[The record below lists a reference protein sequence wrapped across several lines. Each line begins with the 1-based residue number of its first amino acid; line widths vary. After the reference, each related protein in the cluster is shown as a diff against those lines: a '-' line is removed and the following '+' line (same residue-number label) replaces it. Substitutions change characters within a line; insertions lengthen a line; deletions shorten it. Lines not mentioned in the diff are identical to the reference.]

1 MSEYSIHQMS
11 SPSLKDNLKDE
22 SVLEDLICRG
32 STFQSEQEPPRT
44 FLNHFIENKVC
55 TSL

>member
-1 MSEYSIHQMS
+1 MS

-22 SVLEDLICRG
+22 SELEDLICRG

-44 FLNHFIENKVC
+44 FLNHFI
-55 TSL
+55 